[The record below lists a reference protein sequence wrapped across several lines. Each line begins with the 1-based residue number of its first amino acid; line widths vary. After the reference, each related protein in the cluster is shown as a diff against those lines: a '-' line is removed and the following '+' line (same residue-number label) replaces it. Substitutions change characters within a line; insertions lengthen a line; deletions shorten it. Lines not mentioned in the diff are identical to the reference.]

1 MSREPDRSKPPRLGF
16 LRTADGGHGVGP
28 QPPAANLVP
37 PLAANDNIHIFRYDH
52 IQMEMTMSLDRSVLA
67 FAGIMVLLSVVLT
80 AFVSPLFVWLTVF
93 VGLNMLQSAFTGFC
107 PAAMVFRKLGVKPG
121 CAF

>member
-1 MSREPDRSKPPRLGF
+1 MVQLPDPSKPPR
-16 LRTADGGHGVGP
+16 
-28 QPPAANLVP
+28 PAAGGRINRPQSLAANSAP
-37 PLAANDNIHIFRYDH
+37 PLAANDNIPISKYNH

-67 FAGIMVLLSVVLT
+67 FAGIMVLLSVVFT

-93 VGLNMLQSAFTGFC
+93 IGLNLLQSAFTGFC

-121 CAF
+121 SAF